1 MLVEAQERLSIA
13 AGSPA
18 KVEPSSTPAPS
29 PGRST
34 RSESGRGTKG
44 VRASVASSIVSIGGN
59 AIAGVVN
66 YLFAVFLGEG
76 TALARRDEGE
86 DLLRGAAELPAER
99 RDDARP
105 RDEDRENGRAACRER
120 W

>member
-1 MLVEAQERLSIA
+1 MLGEPQERLSIA
-13 AGSPA
+13 AGSRRR
-18 KVEPSSTPAPS
+18 SSRAAPPAPS

-86 DLLRGAAELPAER
+86 DLLRGAAELHAER
-99 RDDARP
+99 RDDERTI
-105 RDEDRENGRAACRER
+105 DEDRMRHHR
-120 W
+120 

>member
-1 MLVEAQERLSIA
+1 MLGEPQERLSIA
-13 AGSPA
+13 AGSRRR
-18 KVEPSSTPAPS
+18 SSRAAPPAPS

-76 TALARRDEGE
+76 TAVARRVEVAA
-86 DLLRGAAELPAER
+86 LILGAARTKESRVGKEC
-99 RDDARP
+99 
-105 RDEDRENGRAACRER
+105 ESTGRVRG
-120 W
+120 